1 MNRALAVLMVLA
13 VLAGCSKSQ
22 NTASNAAA
30 SPSTVSSIEP
40 SPPASSASPEIQAA
54 SPEAGAA
61 SPVGTAESPEAS
73 AGAPEAIASGS
84 VSAVPQAEGTE
95 AISGSA
101 PPATAGNGLS
111 AAEVQYGV
119 APTRNPNVT
128 YNPDVVIPDGG
139 ANSVHSVSSD
149 GLTWTIDA
157 NAGHASDLAVGK
169 ILFITNRGVGR
180 VLALTRTGN
189 DLAVTLGPVEITEV
203 IQEAHLASN
212 GVALDPSSMYSYV
225 ATDFPGAVINTSQ
238 TAFISQPQVRF
249 ADYDDAG
256 DQVALSLPGVTGSG
270 PPPSTQLNDYTFNA
284 FCCGG
289 LGVQV
294 AHKGSDLQ
302 ILARAVLRL
311 GHPSVDYKLDISGGK
326 IQTAIVILHG
336 TVGLDM
342 HFEASTPP
350 DAVGGN
356 ANRQFYVPVD
366 LSFPIGGLAV
376 PLALTVH
383 QQFLLKTGFGAKNS
397 SLNADLSIGFGGD
410 MNAGYQNGSWGL
422 NFPDAYSDATP
433 GGGALNAVSGV
444 ALGSAAVE
452 IAYEGKVIVGIGA
465 FGFVTGPY
473 VGFDAAYGVVHGADA
488 AIGLAGPV
496 CNAATLKTDAV
507 AGVGYSIPQTVTK
520 AINKILHA
528 LNIAPIKSSGG
539 LNSGKT
545 IYSKH
550 LSRPNNCA

>member
-1 MNRALAVLMVLA
+1 MNRALAMLMVLA
-13 VLAGCSKSQ
+13 VFTGCMKSQ
-22 NTASNAAA
+22 DTSSNATASPGLETTGA
-30 SPSTVSSIEP
+30 I
-40 SPPASSASPEIQAA
+40 ASPEGSEAA
-54 SPEAGAA
+54 ETVSPEAPSSATT
-61 SPVGTAESPEAS
+61 SESPEAS
-73 AGAPEAIASGS
+73 GSPEAELTPGIS
-84 VSAVPQAEGTE
+84 VSAQL
-95 AISGSA
+95 
-101 PPATAGNGLS
+101 ATPSQGLG
-111 AAEVQYGV
+111 AADVQYGV
-119 APTRNPNVT
+119 APTRNPDVT

-139 ANSVHSVSSD
+139 ASSVRSVSTD

-157 NAGHASDLAVGK
+157 NAGHASELAVGK

-180 VLALTRTGN
+180 VLAMTRNGN
-189 DLAVTLGPVEITEV
+189 DLALALGPVDITEV
-203 IQEAHLASN
+203 IQEAHLSGN
-212 GVALDPSSMYSYV
+212 NVAFDPASMYSYT
-225 ATDFPGAVINTSQ
+225 APDYPGAVVNTSK
-238 TAFISQPQVRF
+238 TAMLVQPEVRF
-249 ADYDDAG
+249 ASYDG
-256 DQVALSLPGVTGSG
+256 EPGQLALSLPGVTGSG
-270 PPPSTQLNDYTFNA
+270 PPASSDIGGYTFNA

-289 LGVQV
+289 LGVQI

-302 ILARAVLRL
+302 ILARAVVRL
-311 GHPSVDYKLDISGGK
+311 GRPSVDYKLDISGGK

-350 DAVGGN
+350 GAVGGN

-397 SLNADLSIGFGGD
+397 SLSADLVINFGGD
-410 MNAGYQNGSWGL
+410 MNAGYQGGSWGL
-422 NFPDAYSDATP
+422 TFPDKYSDGTP
-433 GGGALNAVSGV
+433 NGALNAVSGV
-444 ALGSAAVE
+444 ALGAAAVE

-473 VGFDAAYGVVHGADA
+473 VGLDAAYGVVHGADA
-488 AIGLAGPV
+488 AAGLAGPV
-496 CNAATLKTDAV
+496 CTAATLKTDAV

-528 LNIAPIKSSGG
+528 LNVAPIKGFGG
-539 LNSGKT
+539 LKTGKT

-550 LSRPNNCA
+550 LSRPENCA